1 MRILLL
7 SAYDAD
13 SHRYWRQQIVSQFPD
28 YDWTQLVLPGRY
40 FNWRIRGNSLQWALT
55 ERFTLEQ
62 DYDLIIATSMVDL
75 SALKGMV
82 PNLAAIPSL
91 VYFHENQFAYPVSQQ
106 QTNTAKQANIEPMM
120 VNLYTAVCATQLAFN
135 SAYNRDS
142 FIAGVAD
149 LMKRLPEKLPASL
162 LDDLHNKSQVLP
174 IPIALQSGASDVVNH
189 TQQTINLVWNHRW
202 EYDKGP
208 DLLLACLRE
217 LREQNID
224 FKLHLLGQQFRKQP
238 EALQTIQAEFADQ
251 LGQVGFVES
260 KQEYEA
266 LLQTCDYVISTA
278 YHEFQGLAVG
288 EAVQCGCLPLLPK
301 RLSYPGLI
309 GAEHCFDESR
319 DLAQQAKAF
328 VAQIK
333 TWQQLSIEQRQT
345 IWQTLPVQSYNWQS
359 LGPAY
364 QACIEAT
371 AGL

>member
-13 SHRYWRQQIVSQFPD
+13 SHRYWRQQLVSQFSD
-28 YDWTQLVLPGRY
+28 YQWTQLVLPGRY

-55 ERFTLEQ
+55 EKQKLEQ

-82 PNLAAIPSL
+82 PSLAPIPSL
-91 VYFHENQFAYPVSQQ
+91 VYFHENQFAYPISGDAQKGS
-106 QTNTAKQANIEPMM
+106 KQANIEPMI
-120 VNLYTAVCATQLAFN
+120 VNLYAAFSATQLAFN

-149 LMKRLPEKLPASL
+149 LMKRLPEKLPTSL
-162 LDDLHNKSQVLP
+162 LDDLADKSLVLP
-174 IPIALQSGASDVVNH
+174 VPIALQSQPRTKVNAI
-189 TQQTINLVWNHRW
+189 TDPISLVWNHRW

-208 DLLLACLRE
+208 GLLQACLRE
-217 LREQNID
+217 LRAQDID
-224 FKLHLLGQQFRKQP
+224 FKLHLLGQQFRQQP
-238 EALQTIQAEFADQ
+238 QSLQDIQTEFQAE
-251 LGQVGFVES
+251 LGQVGFVDS
-260 KQEYEA
+260 RLEYEQ
-266 LLQTCDYVISTA
+266 LLGQSDFVISTA

-288 EAVQCGCLPLLPK
+288 EAVQCGCLPLLPN
-301 RLSYPGLI
+301 RLSYPGLV
-309 GAEHCFDESR
+309 GSDHCFDAAG
-319 DLAQQAKAF
+319 DLTQQAKAF

-333 TWQQLSIEQRQT
+333 VWQTLFDDQRQV
-345 IWQTLPVQSYNWQS
+345 IWQDLPVQSYNWPTLRS
-359 LGPAY
+359 AY